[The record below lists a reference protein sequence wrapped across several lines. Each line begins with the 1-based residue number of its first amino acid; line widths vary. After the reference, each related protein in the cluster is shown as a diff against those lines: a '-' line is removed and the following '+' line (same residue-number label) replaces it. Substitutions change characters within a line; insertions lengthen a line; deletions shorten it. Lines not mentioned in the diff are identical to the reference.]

1 MIRCNQIKKQYDSQ
15 PVFDGL
21 SCCFEDH
28 GFYLLLGESGSGKTS
43 FLNILAGLI
52 GFESGSIDWDGKTYE
67 NRVVHEENDAVE
79 YITQDCFFVDF
90 LSVMDNLRLLNVPD
104 EQIRKMLIQFGLEGK
119 EEQSPLSLS
128 GGEKQ
133 RLALVRSLLKGKR
146 ILLLDEPT
154 AALDEANKETV
165 FQLLRQLSRD
175 RLIICASHDVAARD
189 HADVVLHFSKDNGG
203 SVRAEMVAALQE
215 VTHPGNSEEQT
226 MSAGRKEPLRHY
238 LKKWMNSGYRER
250 KSGIRFVVFLT
261 LSLCLLSF
269 ADTYAHKNDV
279 TADRLYH
286 ANVISL
292 LTYDEKTWDTICPSD
307 DGILEVVTDY
317 NNSCPIGVPLF
328 LSGSVQQ
335 EIKANEYSVSL
346 NVLPASEKSCKIAG
360 NIKYG
365 RYFTAPEQVILSFE
379 MAEEMSGG
387 DPEALLGKT
396 IEETIYG
403 LGTVELEIVGIF
415 DKLNDV
421 EKNWLRTS
429 GTTVAEEKDYSP
441 DNWRTVFF
449 VNNALLEPLED
460 DMSYFSESGGWQRG
474 YRLYFDSYKDAK
486 DYMQKYGAAIENAA
500 SGKTV
505 RSTVVLEGMPLR
517 MRMIWPVLSYVLLP
531 LAGLIA
537 MLTVLFYAQ
546 MHRTEFAYNN
556 SFVSVFEYAGH
567 KRRDMLR
574 ALTGLCFAELMKQM
588 LLAAVIT
595 FTLMI
600 AVNMLNHHFVFL
612 PVEIF
617 SFNPWILGGYTL
629 LIPALSLLSLRSAF
643 RRVNVRTWYE
653 NLTAG
658 RDLL

>member
-1 MIRCNQIKKQYDSQ
+1 MIRCNQIKKQYDNQ

-52 GFESGSIDWDGKTYE
+52 GFEDGSIDWDSRIYE

-79 YITQDCFFVDF
+79 YITQDCFFVDY
-90 LSVMDNLRLLNVPD
+90 LSVMDNLRVLNVPD
-104 EQIRKMLIQFGLEGK
+104 DRIQKMLKEFGLEGK

-133 RLALVRSLLKGKR
+133 RLALVRSLLKGCQ

-154 AALDEANKETV
+154 AALDEANKEAV

-175 RLIICASHDVAARD
+175 RLIICASHDAKARD
-189 HADVVLHFSKDNGG
+189 YANVILHFSKDDGG
-203 SVRAEMVAALQE
+203 AVRTETAAALQE
-215 VTHPGNSEEQT
+215 MAYRENSEEQT
-226 MSAGRKEPLRHY
+226 ESAGRKEPLRYY
-238 LKKWMNSGYRER
+238 LKKWMNSGYREK

-292 LTYDEKTWDTICPSD
+292 LTYDEKTWDKICPSD
-307 DGILEVVTDY
+307 EGILEVVTDY
-317 NNSCPIGVPLF
+317 NNSCPIGVPLP
-328 LSGSVQQ
+328 LSGSSQQ
-335 EIKANEYSVSL
+335 EIRTDQYSMSL
-346 NVLPASEKSCKIAG
+346 NVLPASEKACKIAG
-360 NIKYG
+360 KIKYG
-365 RYFTAPEQVILSFE
+365 SYFTAPEQVILSFE

-387 DPEALLGKT
+387 DPQTLLGKT

-403 LGTVELEIVGIF
+403 LGTVKLEIAGIF
-415 DKLNDV
+415 DALNDAGR
-421 EKNWLRTS
+421 NWLRIS
-429 GTTVAEEKDYSP
+429 GTAAAEEKVYSP
-441 DNWRTVFF
+441 ENWKKVYF
-449 VNNALLEPLED
+449 VNNALLESLETD
-460 DMSYFSESGGWQRG
+460 ESFFSESGGWQRG
-474 YRLYFDSYKDAK
+474 YRLYFDSYKDAR
-486 DYMQKYGAAIENAA
+486 DYMRKYGTAMERAA

-505 RSTVVLEGMPLR
+505 HSMVMLEGMPLDIR
-517 MRMIWPVLSYVLLP
+517 LVWPVLSYVFLP
-531 LAGLIA
+531 LSGLIA
-537 MLTVLFYAQ
+537 MLSVLFYAQ
-546 MHRTEFAYNN
+546 MYRTEFSYNN
-556 SFVSVFEYAGH
+556 SFVSAFEYAGH
-567 KRRDMLR
+567 ERKKVLTTLRD
-574 ALTGLCFAELMKQM
+574 LCFAELLKQM
-588 LLAAVIT
+588 LVAAGIA

-600 AVNMLNHHFVFL
+600 EVNVLNHHFVFL

-617 SFNPWILGGYTL
+617 SFNPWVLGNYAL
-629 LIPALSLLSLRSAF
+629 LVPAFSLLSLRSAF
-643 RRVNVRTWYE
+643 WRVNVRTWYE
-653 NLTAG
+653 NLTAS